1 MSMMLLLINKNF
13 IFTLIDVIR
22 YVFGYVPIEHRSK
35 YIVFEIPSIN
45 GAS

>member
-22 YVFGYVPIEHRSK
+22 YVFGYVPIEHSSK
-35 YIVFEIPSIN
+35 HIVFEIPSIN

>member
-1 MSMMLLLINKNF
+1 MSFMLLLINKNF

-22 YVFGYVPIEHRSK
+22 YVFGYVPIEHSFK